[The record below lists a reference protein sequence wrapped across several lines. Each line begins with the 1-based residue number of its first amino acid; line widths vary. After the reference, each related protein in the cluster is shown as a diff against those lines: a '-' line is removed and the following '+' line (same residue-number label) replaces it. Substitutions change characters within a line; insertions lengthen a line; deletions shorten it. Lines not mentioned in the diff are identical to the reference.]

1 MRYAHTP
8 SGKGIMHDQIEQ
20 TGISANNLAAALALW
35 PAWQR
40 ADFQLINHTENATF
54 LLTLPDGK
62 KSVLRVHRYGYNSAA
77 AIQSELAWMQA
88 LRRDKGM
95 FTPTPIPGAN
105 SAVLQS
111 ASVNIDTEVPAQF
124 MVLFEFE
131 TGREPS
137 EHDDLQHSF
146 EELGR
151 LAAKAHQHVQ
161 SWTPPDGFERLQW
174 TENTIL
180 DPDGLWGDWRKAPLM
195 EAHRAVYQQLDQTL
209 RQRLIAFGKSKAR
222 YGLIHAD
229 MRLANLLIDGDQ
241 TKLIDFDDCGYC
253 WYLYDFA
260 AAISFIEDSP
270 KVPQLRDAWLKGY
283 REIHALSKEDEA
295 ELETMIMLRRMALTA
310 WIGSHI
316 SSPFAAEMAKDFVPR
331 GVPLIE
337 NYLATY
343 G

>member
-1 MRYAHTP
+1 M
-8 SGKGIMHDQIEQ
+8 
-20 TGISANNLAAALALW
+20 
-35 PAWQR
+35 
-40 ADFQLINHTENATF
+40 
-54 LLTLPDGK
+54 PDGK
-62 KSVLRVHRYGYNSAA
+62 KSVLRVHRYGYNSDA

-88 LRRDKGM
+88 LRRDQDM
-95 FTPTPIPGAN
+95 FTPTPISGADG
-105 SAVLQS
+105 ALLQ
-111 ASVNIDTEVPAQF
+111 AAPVNIDPAVPAQF

-131 TGREPS
+131 TGHEPS

-161 SWTPPDGFERLQW
+161 SWTPPDGFERLEW

-195 EAHRAVYQQLDQTL
+195 EAHHDLYVLLDQTL
-209 RQRLIAFGKSKAR
+209 RQRLKTFGKSQAR

-270 KVPQLRDAWLKGY
+270 KVPQLRTAWLKGY
-283 REIHALSKEDEA
+283 RQINSLPAEDEA
-295 ELETMIMLRRMALTA
+295 ELDTMIMLRRMALTA

-316 SSPFAAEMAKDFVPR
+316 ASPFAAEMAKDFVPR

-337 NYLATY
+337 KYLATY